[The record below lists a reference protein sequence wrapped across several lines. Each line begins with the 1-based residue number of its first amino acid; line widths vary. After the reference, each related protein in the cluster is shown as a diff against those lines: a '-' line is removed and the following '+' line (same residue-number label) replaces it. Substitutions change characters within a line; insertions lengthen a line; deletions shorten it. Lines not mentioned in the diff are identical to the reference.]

1 MGFLVNHYVDKHMIK
16 IIYVIVTLIIFGGCE
31 TSPKTEK
38 ETLNTQEESVLKVLI
53 KADIHSWLDHEESII
68 ADNNILEL
76 PITVKSGDY
85 ADAYKADRSAAD
97 QKFKD
102 KQIIITGKV
111 KYVVKTS
118 SENNIIVLNGGK
130 DLFLYP
136 HTQMSDLHNSYV
148 DHVDE
153 NDSVALLCISGEST
167 DYVIKLS
174 GCEPIS
180 GFPAISGWIDK
191 VQNDVIAIVN
201 SNEDHDAK
209 LDYFVETA
217 KKVTLK
223 LPNHS
228 ECFKADGDKDKCI
241 DDINHAMK

>member
-1 MGFLVNHYVDKHMIK
+1 MKTIY
-16 IIYVIVTLIIFGGCE
+16 IIIALLIFSGCE
-31 TSPKTEK
+31 TSTKTD
-38 ETLNTQEESVLKVLI
+38 TSPLNANEESILKVLI
-53 KADIHSWLDHEESII
+53 KTDIYSWLDHDESII

-76 PITVKSGDY
+76 PITVKSSDY

-111 KYVVKTS
+111 KYVVKTE

-130 DLFLYP
+130 DVFLYP
-136 HTQMSDLHNSYV
+136 RAQMSDLHNSYV
-148 DHVDE
+148 DHIAE
-153 NDSVALLCISGEST
+153 NDNVALLCISG
-167 DYVIKLS
+167 DANDVMIKLS

-201 SNEDHDAK
+201 SNEDHDVK
-209 LDYFVETA
+209 LDYFANTA
-217 KKVTLK
+217 KDIASK
-223 LPNHS
+223 LSKDS
-228 ECFKADGDKDKCI
+228 ECFKIDGNEDKCRQE
-241 DDINHAMK
+241 INQVINTF